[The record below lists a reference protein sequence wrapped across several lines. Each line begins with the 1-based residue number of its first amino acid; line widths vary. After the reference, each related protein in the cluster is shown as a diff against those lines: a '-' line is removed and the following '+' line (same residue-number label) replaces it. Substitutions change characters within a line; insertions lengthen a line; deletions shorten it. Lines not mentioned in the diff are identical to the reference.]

1 MIDAKKEWQ
10 EIELSENEHLDELI
24 EETGFPKIVLQI
36 LIERGYDSLEA
47 INNFLDP
54 DARGLYD
61 PNFMHD
67 MELGVDRIQQAIM
80 NGEKIIIYG
89 DYDVD
94 GITSTA
100 LMYETLEELGAE
112 VEYYIPDR
120 FKDGYGPNVEVYK
133 RLIDEGVS
141 LIVTVDN
148 GVAGHEAIDYA
159 NQHGVDVVITD
170 HHELPE
176 TLPDAYAI
184 IHPRHPEGDYPFGE
198 LSGVGVAFKVA
209 AALLEELPQDVLDL
223 VALGTVADL
232 VSLTGENRILVKYG
246 LQLLQQTMRP
256 GLQSLYKVAGI
267 EVPTITE
274 ETIGFSLAPRLNA
287 LGRMENGSLGV
298 ELLTTLDEEKAEEL
312 AKTTNQLNI
321 KRQEE
326 VNKIVEEAVAQ
337 LANKSENH
345 LVNVVA
351 GNNWH
356 EGVVG
361 IVASRLVDM
370 TGKPSLVLSID
381 EKTGIAKGSGRS
393 IEAFQMFDALDSH
406 RDILM
411 KFGGHHMACG
421 LSLDKEKLSDL
432 QQVVDEEGKKQGIE
446 HATKPVV
453 KVIPVNLDDVNLDL
467 EAQLEALA
475 PFGTDNY
482 RPVFEFKD
490 YEVNAVQAIGQQK
503 NHLKL
508 QLQSNNSQVDALDF
522 GIGSKKISEIERNK
536 NSVRLIG
543 TLGKN
548 VWQSRVNLQIMIED
562 ILLNDS
568 NTGTV
573 VEIQRKNKL
582 TKSMFQQKAT
592 YVFFDK
598 KLYNQVMPYLADSS
612 EAYLYNFSDDKKL
625 NCDTLIVVDCPDNIE
640 KLKSLLSKAT
650 VKHFIFVGYTREN
663 TYLNGLP
670 TREQFGRLYK
680 FSQTH
685 TNVNIRRDLQKL
697 ADYLKLK
704 RELLVFMINVFF
716 EAEFVKIENGLMS
729 GNTNV
734 TPHSLEDTNS
744 YQAYLQKMKAQK
756 SLIYS
761 KSTDLQKWILKYLD
775 ENN

>member
-36 LIERGYDSLEA
+36 LMERGYDSLEA

-80 NGEKIIIYG
+80 NGEKIVIYG

-159 NQHGVDVVITD
+159 NQHGVDVVVTD

-184 IHPRHPEGDYPFGE
+184 IHPRHPEGDYLFGE

-298 ELLTTLDEEKAEEL
+298 ELLTTLDEERAEEL

-421 LSLDKEKLSDL
+421 LSLDREKLSDL

-467 EAQLEALA
+467 EAQLETLA
-475 PFGTDNY
+475 PFGTDNP

-490 YEVNAVQAIGQQK
+490 YEVNTVQAIGQQK

-562 ILLNDS
+562 ILLDDS

-582 TKSMFQQKAT
+582 TKSMFQQQAT

-598 KLYNQVMPYLADSS
+598 KLYNQVMPYLADDS

-640 KLKSLLSKAT
+640 KLKSLLAKAI

-716 EAEFVKIENGLMS
+716 EAKFVKIENGLMS

-734 TPHSLEDTNS
+734 TPHNLEDTNS

>member
-36 LIERGYDSLEA
+36 LMERGYDSLEA

-80 NGEKIIIYG
+80 NGEKIVIYG

-184 IHPRHPEGDYPFGE
+184 IHPRHPEGDYPFGG

-298 ELLTTLDEEKAEEL
+298 ELLTTLDGERAEEL

-475 PFGTDNY
+475 PFGTDNP

-562 ILLNDS
+562 ILLDDS

-592 YVFFDK
+592 YAFFDK

-612 EAYLYNFSDDKKL
+612 ETYLYNFSDDKKL
-625 NCDTLIVVDCPDNIE
+625 NCDTLVVVDCPDNIE
-640 KLKSLLSKAT
+640 KLKSLLAKAT

-716 EAEFVKIENGLMS
+716 EAKFVKIENGLMS

-744 YQAYLQKMKAQK
+744 YQAYLQKMKVQK

>member
-36 LIERGYDSLEA
+36 LMERGYDSLEA

-80 NGEKIIIYG
+80 NGEKIVIYG

-298 ELLTTLDEEKAEEL
+298 ELLTTLDEERAEEL

-421 LSLDKEKLSDL
+421 LSLDKKKLSDL

-467 EAQLEALA
+467 EAQLEVLA
-475 PFGTDNY
+475 PFGTDNH

-522 GIGSKKISEIERNK
+522 GIGNKKISEIERNK

-548 VWQSRVNLQIMIED
+548 IWQSRVNLQIMIED
-562 ILLNDS
+562 ILLDDS

-716 EAEFVKIENGLMS
+716 EAKFVKIENGLMS

-761 KSTDLQKWILKYLD
+761 KSTDLQKWILKYFD

>member
-10 EIELSENEHLDELI
+10 EIELSENEYLDELI

-36 LIERGYDSLEA
+36 LMERGYDSLEA

-80 NGEKIIIYG
+80 NGEKIVIYG

-298 ELLTTLDEEKAEEL
+298 ELLTTLDEERAEEL

-467 EAQLEALA
+467 EAQLEVLA
-475 PFGTDNY
+475 PFGTDNH

-562 ILLNDS
+562 ILLDDS

-592 YVFFDK
+592 YVFFNK

-716 EAEFVKIENGLMS
+716 EAKFVKIENGLMS

>member
-36 LIERGYDSLEA
+36 LMERGYDSLEA

-80 NGEKIIIYG
+80 NGEKIVIYG

-287 LGRMENGSLGV
+287 LGRMKNGSLGV
-298 ELLTTLDEEKAEEL
+298 ELLTTLDGERAEEL

-467 EAQLEALA
+467 EAQLEVLA
-475 PFGTDNY
+475 PFGTDNP

-490 YEVNAVQAIGQQK
+490 YKVNTVQAIGQQK

-562 ILLNDS
+562 ILLDDS

-582 TKSMFQQKAT
+582 TKSMFQQQAT

-598 KLYNQVMPYLADSS
+598 KLYNQVMPYLADNS

-625 NCDTLIVVDCPDNIE
+625 NCDMLIVVDCPDNIE
-640 KLKSLLSKAT
+640 KLKSLLAKAT

-685 TNVNIRRDLQKL
+685 TNVNIRKDLQKL

-716 EAEFVKIENGLMS
+716 EAKFVKIENGLMS

-734 TPHSLEDTNS
+734 TPRNLEDTNS

>member
-36 LIERGYDSLEA
+36 LMERGYDSLEA

-80 NGEKIIIYG
+80 NGEKIVIYG

-159 NQHGVDVVITD
+159 NQHGVDVVVTD

-298 ELLTTLDEEKAEEL
+298 ELLTTLDEERAEEL

-421 LSLDKEKLSDL
+421 LSLDREKLSDL

-467 EAQLEALA
+467 EAQLESLA
-475 PFGTDNY
+475 PFGTDNP

-490 YEVNAVQAIGQQK
+490 YEVNTVQAIGQQK

-562 ILLNDS
+562 ILLDDS

-582 TKSMFQQKAT
+582 TKSMFQQQAT

-598 KLYNQVMPYLADSS
+598 KLYNQVMPYLADDS

-640 KLKSLLSKAT
+640 KLKSLLAKAI

-716 EAEFVKIENGLMS
+716 EAKFVKIENGLMS

-734 TPHSLEDTNS
+734 TPHNLEDTNS

>member
-36 LIERGYDSLEA
+36 LMERGYDSLEA

-80 NGEKIIIYG
+80 NGEKIVIYG

-159 NQHGVDVVITD
+159 NQHGVDVVVTD

-267 EVPTITE
+267 EAPTITE
-274 ETIGFSLAPRLNA
+274 ETIGFTLAPRLNA

-298 ELLTTLDEEKAEEL
+298 ELLTTLDEERAEEL
-312 AKTTNQLNI
+312 AKTTNQLNV

-326 VNKIVEEAVAQ
+326 VNEIVEEAVAQ

-381 EKTGIAKGSGRS
+381 EKAGIAKGSGRS

-421 LSLDKEKLSDL
+421 LSLDREKLSDL

-467 EAQLEALA
+467 EAQLEVLA
-475 PFGTDNY
+475 PFGTDNP

-490 YEVNAVQAIGQQK
+490 YEVNTVQAIGQQK

-562 ILLNDS
+562 ILLDDS

-582 TKSMFQQKAT
+582 TKSMFQQQAT

-598 KLYNQVMPYLADSS
+598 KLYNQVMPYLADDS

-640 KLKSLLSKAT
+640 KLKSLLAKAI

-716 EAEFVKIENGLMS
+716 EAKFVKIENGLMS

-734 TPHSLEDTNS
+734 TPHNLEDTNS

>member
-10 EIELSENEHLDELI
+10 KIELSENEHLDELI

-36 LIERGYDSLEA
+36 LMERGYDSLEA

-80 NGEKIIIYG
+80 NGEKIVIYG

-120 FKDGYGPNVEVYK
+120 FKDGYGPNVEAYK

-184 IHPRHPEGDYPFGE
+184 IHPRHPEGDYPFGG

-298 ELLTTLDEEKAEEL
+298 ELLTTLDEERAEEL

-326 VNKIVEEAVAQ
+326 VNKIVEEAVVQ

-475 PFGTDNY
+475 PFGTDNS

-562 ILLNDS
+562 ILLDDS

-592 YVFFDK
+592 YAFFDK

-612 EAYLYNFSDDKKL
+612 ETYLYNFSDDKKL
-625 NCDTLIVVDCPDNIE
+625 NCDTLVVVDCPDNIE
-640 KLKSLLSKAT
+640 KLKSLLAKAT

-729 GNTNV
+729 GNTNI

>member
-10 EIELSENEHLDELI
+10 EIELSENEYLDELI

-36 LIERGYDSLEA
+36 LMERGYDSLEA

-80 NGEKIIIYG
+80 NGEKIVIYG

-256 GLQSLYKVAGI
+256 GLQSLYKVVGI

-298 ELLTTLDEEKAEEL
+298 ELLTTLDEERAEEL

-453 KVIPVNLDDVNLDL
+453 KVIPINLDDVNLDL
-467 EAQLEALA
+467 EAQLETLA
-475 PFGTDNY
+475 PFGTDNH

-562 ILLNDS
+562 ILLDDS

-612 EAYLYNFSDDKKL
+612 EAYLYNFSDDNKL

>member
-10 EIELSENEHLDELI
+10 EIELSENEYLDELI

-36 LIERGYDSLEA
+36 LMERGYDSLEA

-80 NGEKIIIYG
+80 NGEKIVIYG

-133 RLIDEGVS
+133 HLIDEGVS

-467 EAQLEALA
+467 EAQLEVLA
-475 PFGTDNY
+475 PFGTDNH

-536 NSVRLIG
+536 NSVCLIG

-548 VWQSRVNLQIMIED
+548 IWQSRVNLQIMIED
-562 ILLNDS
+562 ILLDDS

-592 YVFFDK
+592 YVFFNK

-716 EAEFVKIENGLMS
+716 EAKFVKIENGLMS

>member
-36 LIERGYDSLEA
+36 LMERGYDSLEA

-80 NGEKIIIYG
+80 NGEKIVIYG

-120 FKDGYGPNVEVYK
+120 FKDGYGPNVEAYK

-298 ELLTTLDEEKAEEL
+298 ELLTTLDGERAEEL

-421 LSLDKEKLSDL
+421 LSLDKKKLSDL

-467 EAQLEALA
+467 EAQLEVLA
-475 PFGTDNY
+475 PFGTDNP

-490 YEVNAVQAIGQQK
+490 YKVDTVQAIGQQK

-522 GIGSKKISEIERNK
+522 GIGSKKISEIEQNK

-562 ILLNDS
+562 ILLDDS

-650 VKHFIFVGYTREN
+650 VKHFTFVGYTREN

-716 EAEFVKIENGLMS
+716 EAKFVKIENGLMS

-744 YQAYLQKMKAQK
+744 YQAYLQKMKVQK

>member
-10 EIELSENEHLDELI
+10 EIELSENEHLDELV

-36 LIERGYDSLEA
+36 LMERGYDSLEA

-80 NGEKIIIYG
+80 NGEKIVIYG

-298 ELLTTLDEEKAEEL
+298 ELLTTLDEKRAEEL

-432 QQVVDEEGKKQGIE
+432 QQVVDKEGKKQGIE

-562 ILLNDS
+562 ILLDDS

>member
-24 EETGFPKIVLQI
+24 EETSFPKIVLQI
-36 LIERGYDSLEA
+36 LMERGYDSLEA

-80 NGEKIIIYG
+80 NGEKIVIYG

-298 ELLTTLDEEKAEEL
+298 ELLTTLDEERAEEL

-467 EAQLEALA
+467 EAQLEALV
-475 PFGTDNY
+475 PFGTDNP

-562 ILLNDS
+562 ILLDDS

-598 KLYNQVMPYLADSS
+598 KLYNQVMPYLEDSS

>member
-1 MIDAKKEWQ
+1 
-10 EIELSENEHLDELI
+10 
-24 EETGFPKIVLQI
+24 
-36 LIERGYDSLEA
+36 
-47 INNFLDP
+47 
-54 DARGLYD
+54 
-61 PNFMHD
+61 
-67 MELGVDRIQQAIM
+67 
-80 NGEKIIIYG
+80 
-89 DYDVD
+89 
-94 GITSTA
+94 
-100 LMYETLEELGAE
+100 
-112 VEYYIPDR
+112 
-120 FKDGYGPNVEVYK
+120 
-133 RLIDEGVS
+133 
-141 LIVTVDN
+141 
-148 GVAGHEAIDYA
+148 
-159 NQHGVDVVITD
+159 
-170 HHELPE
+170 
-176 TLPDAYAI
+176 
-184 IHPRHPEGDYPFGE
+184 
-198 LSGVGVAFKVA
+198 
-209 AALLEELPQDVLDL
+209 
-223 VALGTVADL
+223 
-232 VSLTGENRILVKYG
+232 
-246 LQLLQQTMRP
+246 
-256 GLQSLYKVAGI
+256 
-267 EVPTITE
+267 
-274 ETIGFSLAPRLNA
+274 
-287 LGRMENGSLGV
+287 
-298 ELLTTLDEEKAEEL
+298 
-312 AKTTNQLNI
+312 
-321 KRQEE
+321 
-326 VNKIVEEAVAQ
+326 
-337 LANKSENH
+337 
-345 LVNVVA
+345 
-351 GNNWH
+351 
-356 EGVVG
+356 
-361 IVASRLVDM
+361 
-370 TGKPSLVLSID
+370 
-381 EKTGIAKGSGRS
+381 
-393 IEAFQMFDALDSH
+393 
-406 RDILM
+406 
-411 KFGGHHMACG
+411 MACG
-421 LSLDKEKLSDL
+421 LSLDREKLSDL

-475 PFGTDNY
+475 PFGTDNP

-490 YEVNAVQAIGQQK
+490 YEVNTVQAIGQQK

-562 ILLNDS
+562 ILLDDS

-582 TKSMFQQKAT
+582 TKSMFQQQAT

-598 KLYNQVMPYLADSS
+598 KLYNQVMPYLADNS

-640 KLKSLLSKAT
+640 KLKSLLAKAI

-716 EAEFVKIENGLMS
+716 EAKFVKIENGLMS

-734 TPHSLEDTNS
+734 TPHNLEDTNS

>member
-36 LIERGYDSLEA
+36 LMERGYDSLEA

-80 NGEKIIIYG
+80 NGEKIVIYG

-159 NQHGVDVVITD
+159 NQHGVDVVVTD

-267 EVPTITE
+267 EAPTITE
-274 ETIGFSLAPRLNA
+274 ETIGFTLAPRLNA

-298 ELLTTLDEEKAEEL
+298 ELLTTLDEERAEEL
-312 AKTTNQLNI
+312 AKTTNQLNV

-326 VNKIVEEAVAQ
+326 VNEIVEEAVAQ

-381 EKTGIAKGSGRS
+381 EKAGIAKGSGRS

-421 LSLDKEKLSDL
+421 LSLDREKLSDL

-467 EAQLEALA
+467 EAQLETLA
-475 PFGTDNY
+475 PFGTDNP

-490 YEVNAVQAIGQQK
+490 YEVNTVQAIGQQK

-562 ILLNDS
+562 ILLDDS

-582 TKSMFQQKAT
+582 TKSMFQQQAT

-598 KLYNQVMPYLADSS
+598 KLYNQVMPYLADDS

-640 KLKSLLSKAT
+640 KLKSLLAKAI

-716 EAEFVKIENGLMS
+716 EAKFVKIENGLMS

-734 TPHSLEDTNS
+734 TPHNLEDTNS

>member
-36 LIERGYDSLEA
+36 LMERGYDSLEA

-80 NGEKIIIYG
+80 NGEKIVIYG

-120 FKDGYGPNVEVYK
+120 FKDGYGPNMEVYK

-148 GVAGHEAIDYA
+148 GVAGYEAIDYA

-298 ELLTTLDEEKAEEL
+298 ELLTTLDGERAEEL

-421 LSLDKEKLSDL
+421 LSLDKKKLSDL

-467 EAQLEALA
+467 EAQLETLA
-475 PFGTDNY
+475 PFGTDNP

-490 YEVNAVQAIGQQK
+490 YEVNAVQTIGQQK

-548 VWQSRVNLQIMIED
+548 VWQSRVNLQIMVED
-562 ILLNDS
+562 ILLDDS

-582 TKSMFQQKAT
+582 TKLMFQQKAT

-716 EAEFVKIENGLMS
+716 EAKFVKIENGLMS

-744 YQAYLQKMKAQK
+744 YQAYLQKMKVQK

>member
-36 LIERGYDSLEA
+36 LMERGYDSLEA

-80 NGEKIIIYG
+80 NGEKIVIYG

-159 NQHGVDVVITD
+159 NQHGVDVVVTD

-267 EVPTITE
+267 EAPTITE
-274 ETIGFSLAPRLNA
+274 ETIGFTLAPRLNA

-298 ELLTTLDEEKAEEL
+298 ELLTTLDEERAEEL
-312 AKTTNQLNI
+312 AKTTNQLNV

-326 VNKIVEEAVAQ
+326 VNEIVEEAVAQ

-381 EKTGIAKGSGRS
+381 EKAGIAKGSGRS

-411 KFGGHHMACG
+411 KFG
-421 LSLDKEKLSDL
+421 
-432 QQVVDEEGKKQGIE
+432 
-446 HATKPVV
+446 
-453 KVIPVNLDDVNLDL
+453 
-467 EAQLEALA
+467 
-475 PFGTDNY
+475 
-482 RPVFEFKD
+482 
-490 YEVNAVQAIGQQK
+490 
-503 NHLKL
+503 
-508 QLQSNNSQVDALDF
+508 
-522 GIGSKKISEIERNK
+522 
-536 NSVRLIG
+536 
-543 TLGKN
+543 
-548 VWQSRVNLQIMIED
+548 
-562 ILLNDS
+562 
-568 NTGTV
+568 
-573 VEIQRKNKL
+573 
-582 TKSMFQQKAT
+582 
-592 YVFFDK
+592 
-598 KLYNQVMPYLADSS
+598 
-612 EAYLYNFSDDKKL
+612 
-625 NCDTLIVVDCPDNIE
+625 
-640 KLKSLLSKAT
+640 
-650 VKHFIFVGYTREN
+650 
-663 TYLNGLP
+663 
-670 TREQFGRLYK
+670 
-680 FSQTH
+680 
-685 TNVNIRRDLQKL
+685 
-697 ADYLKLK
+697 
-704 RELLVFMINVFF
+704 
-716 EAEFVKIENGLMS
+716 
-729 GNTNV
+729 
-734 TPHSLEDTNS
+734 
-744 YQAYLQKMKAQK
+744 
-756 SLIYS
+756 
-761 KSTDLQKWILKYLD
+761 
-775 ENN
+775 

>member
-36 LIERGYDSLEA
+36 LMERGYDSLEA

-80 NGEKIIIYG
+80 NGEKIVIYG

-298 ELLTTLDEEKAEEL
+298 ELLTTLDEERAEEL

-421 LSLDKEKLSDL
+421 LSLDKKKLSDL

-467 EAQLEALA
+467 EAQLETLA
-475 PFGTDNY
+475 PFGTDNP

-490 YEVNAVQAIGQQK
+490 YEVNAVQTIGQQK

-548 VWQSRVNLQIMIED
+548 VWQSRVNLQIMVED
-562 ILLNDS
+562 ILLDDS

-582 TKSMFQQKAT
+582 TKLMFQQKAT

-598 KLYNQVMPYLADSS
+598 KLYNQVMPYLTDSS

-716 EAEFVKIENGLMS
+716 EAKFVKIENGLMS

-744 YQAYLQKMKAQK
+744 YQAYLQKMKVQK

>member
-10 EIELSENEHLDELI
+10 EIELSENEYLDELI

-36 LIERGYDSLEA
+36 LMERGYDSLEA

-80 NGEKIIIYG
+80 NGEKIVIYG

-298 ELLTTLDEEKAEEL
+298 ELLTTLDEERAEEL

-467 EAQLEALA
+467 EAQLEVLA
-475 PFGTDNY
+475 PFGTDNH

-548 VWQSRVNLQIMIED
+548 VWQSRINLQIMIED
-562 ILLNDS
+562 ILLDDS

-592 YVFFDK
+592 YVFFNK

-716 EAEFVKIENGLMS
+716 EAKFVKIENGLMS

>member
-10 EIELSENEHLDELI
+10 EIELSENEYLDELI

-36 LIERGYDSLEA
+36 LMERGYDSLEA

-80 NGEKIIIYG
+80 NGEKIVIYG

-298 ELLTTLDEEKAEEL
+298 ELLTTLDEERAEEL

-467 EAQLEALA
+467 EAQLEVLA
-475 PFGTDNY
+475 PFGTDNH

-536 NSVRLIG
+536 NSVCLIG

-548 VWQSRVNLQIMIED
+548 IWQSRVNLQIMIED
-562 ILLNDS
+562 ILLDDS

-716 EAEFVKIENGLMS
+716 EAKFVKIENGLMS

>member
-1 MIDAKKEWQ
+1 MVFLTRNEEKLLIDAKKEWQ
-10 EIELSENEHLDELI
+10 EIELSENEYLDELI

-36 LIERGYDSLEA
+36 LMERGYDSLEA

-80 NGEKIIIYG
+80 NGEKIVIYG

-298 ELLTTLDEEKAEEL
+298 ELLTTLDEERAEEL

-326 VNKIVEEAVAQ
+326 VNKIVEE
-337 LANKSENH
+337 
-345 LVNVVA
+345 
-351 GNNWH
+351 
-356 EGVVG
+356 
-361 IVASRLVDM
+361 
-370 TGKPSLVLSID
+370 SL
-381 EKTGIAKGSGRS
+381 
-393 IEAFQMFDALDSH
+393 
-406 RDILM
+406 
-411 KFGGHHMACG
+411 
-421 LSLDKEKLSDL
+421 
-432 QQVVDEEGKKQGIE
+432 
-446 HATKPVV
+446 
-453 KVIPVNLDDVNLDL
+453 
-467 EAQLEALA
+467 
-475 PFGTDNY
+475 
-482 RPVFEFKD
+482 
-490 YEVNAVQAIGQQK
+490 
-503 NHLKL
+503 
-508 QLQSNNSQVDALDF
+508 
-522 GIGSKKISEIERNK
+522 
-536 NSVRLIG
+536 
-543 TLGKN
+543 
-548 VWQSRVNLQIMIED
+548 
-562 ILLNDS
+562 
-568 NTGTV
+568 
-573 VEIQRKNKL
+573 
-582 TKSMFQQKAT
+582 
-592 YVFFDK
+592 
-598 KLYNQVMPYLADSS
+598 
-612 EAYLYNFSDDKKL
+612 
-625 NCDTLIVVDCPDNIE
+625 
-640 KLKSLLSKAT
+640 
-650 VKHFIFVGYTREN
+650 
-663 TYLNGLP
+663 
-670 TREQFGRLYK
+670 
-680 FSQTH
+680 
-685 TNVNIRRDLQKL
+685 
-697 ADYLKLK
+697 
-704 RELLVFMINVFF
+704 
-716 EAEFVKIENGLMS
+716 
-729 GNTNV
+729 
-734 TPHSLEDTNS
+734 
-744 YQAYLQKMKAQK
+744 
-756 SLIYS
+756 
-761 KSTDLQKWILKYLD
+761 
-775 ENN
+775 

>member
-10 EIELSENEHLDELI
+10 EIELSENEYLDELI

-36 LIERGYDSLEA
+36 LMERGYDSLEA
-47 INNFLDP
+47 INNLLDP

-80 NGEKIIIYG
+80 NGEKIVIYG

-298 ELLTTLDEEKAEEL
+298 ELLTTLDEERAEEL

-453 KVIPVNLDDVNLDL
+453 KVIPVNLDDVDLDL

-475 PFGTDNY
+475 PFGTDNH

-562 ILLNDS
+562 ILLDDS

-716 EAEFVKIENGLMS
+716 EAKFVKIENGLMS

-734 TPHSLEDTNS
+734 TPHSLEDTSS
-744 YQAYLQKMKAQK
+744 YQTYLQKMKAQK

>member
-36 LIERGYDSLEA
+36 LMERGYDSLEA

-80 NGEKIIIYG
+80 NGEKIVIYG

-120 FKDGYGPNVEVYK
+120 FKDGYGPNMEVYK

-148 GVAGHEAIDYA
+148 GVAGYEAIDYA

-298 ELLTTLDEEKAEEL
+298 ELLTTLDGERAEEL

-351 GNNWH
+351 RNNWH

-421 LSLDKEKLSDL
+421 LSLDKKKLSDL

-467 EAQLEALA
+467 EAQLETLA
-475 PFGTDNY
+475 PFGTDNP

-548 VWQSRVNLQIMIED
+548 VWQSRVNLQIMVED
-562 ILLNDS
+562 ILLDDS

-582 TKSMFQQKAT
+582 TKLMFQQKAT

-716 EAEFVKIENGLMS
+716 EAKFVKIENGLMS

-744 YQAYLQKMKAQK
+744 YQAYLQKMKVQK

>member
-10 EIELSENEHLDELI
+10 EIELSENEYLDELI

-36 LIERGYDSLEA
+36 LMERGYDSLEA

-80 NGEKIIIYG
+80 NGEKIVIYG

-133 RLIDEGVS
+133 HLIDEGVS

-381 EKTGIAKGSGRS
+381 EKKGIAKGSGRS

-467 EAQLEALA
+467 EAQLEVLA
-475 PFGTDNY
+475 PFGTDNH

-536 NSVRLIG
+536 NSVCLIG

-548 VWQSRVNLQIMIED
+548 IWQSRVNLQIMIED
-562 ILLNDS
+562 ILLDDS

-592 YVFFDK
+592 YVFFNK

-716 EAEFVKIENGLMS
+716 EAKFVKIENGLMS

>member
-36 LIERGYDSLEA
+36 LMERGYDSLEA

-80 NGEKIIIYG
+80 NGEKIVIYG

-393 IEAFQMFDALDSH
+393 IEVFQMFDALDSH

-467 EAQLEALA
+467 EAQLEVLA
-475 PFGTDNY
+475 PFGTDNH

-536 NSVRLIG
+536 NSVCLIG

-548 VWQSRVNLQIMIED
+548 IWQSRVNLQIMIED
-562 ILLNDS
+562 ILLDDS

-697 ADYLKLK
+697 ANYLKLK

-716 EAEFVKIENGLMS
+716 EAEFVKIENGLMN

>member
-10 EIELSENEHLDELI
+10 EIELSENEYLDELI

-36 LIERGYDSLEA
+36 LMERGYDSLEA

-80 NGEKIIIYG
+80 NGEKIVIYG

-298 ELLTTLDEEKAEEL
+298 ELLTTLDEERAEEL

-321 KRQEE
+321 KRQEK

-467 EAQLEALA
+467 EAQLEVLA
-475 PFGTDNY
+475 PFGTDNH

-536 NSVRLIG
+536 NSVCLIG

-548 VWQSRVNLQIMIED
+548 IWQSRVNLQIMIED
-562 ILLNDS
+562 ILLDDS

-716 EAEFVKIENGLMS
+716 EAKFVKIENGLMS

>member
-10 EIELSENEHLDELI
+10 EIELSENEYLDELI

-36 LIERGYDSLEA
+36 LMERGYDSLEA

-80 NGEKIIIYG
+80 NGEKIVIYG

-298 ELLTTLDEEKAEEL
+298 ELLTTLDEERAEEL

-446 HATKPVV
+446 HATKPIV
-453 KVIPVNLDDVNLDL
+453 KVIPVDLDDVNLDL
-467 EAQLEALA
+467 EAQLEVLA
-475 PFGTDNY
+475 PFGTDNH

-536 NSVRLIG
+536 NSVCLIG

-548 VWQSRVNLQIMIED
+548 IWQSRVNLQIMIED
-562 ILLNDS
+562 ILLDDS

-716 EAEFVKIENGLMS
+716 EAKFVKIENGLMS

>member
-36 LIERGYDSLEA
+36 LMERGYDSLEA

-67 MELGVDRIQQAIM
+67 MELGVDKIQQAIM
-80 NGEKIIIYG
+80 NGEKIVIYG

-159 NQHGVDVVITD
+159 NQHGVDVVVTD

-298 ELLTTLDEEKAEEL
+298 ELLTTLDEERAEEL

-421 LSLDKEKLSDL
+421 LSLDREKLSDL

-475 PFGTDNY
+475 PFGTDNP
-482 RPVFEFKD
+482 RPVFGFKD
-490 YEVNAVQAIGQQK
+490 YEVNTVQAIGQQK

-562 ILLNDS
+562 ILLDDS

-582 TKSMFQQKAT
+582 TKSMFQQQAT

-598 KLYNQVMPYLADSS
+598 KLYNQVMPYLADDS

-640 KLKSLLSKAT
+640 KLKSLLAKAI

-716 EAEFVKIENGLMS
+716 EAKFVKIENGLMS

-734 TPHSLEDTNS
+734 TPHNLEDTNS

>member
-10 EIELSENEHLDELI
+10 EIELSENEYLDELI

-36 LIERGYDSLEA
+36 LMERGYDSLEA

-80 NGEKIIIYG
+80 NGEKIVIYG

-467 EAQLEALA
+467 EAQLEVLA
-475 PFGTDNY
+475 PFGTDNH

-536 NSVRLIG
+536 NSVCLIG

-548 VWQSRVNLQIMIED
+548 IWQSRVNLQIMIED
-562 ILLNDS
+562 ILLDDS

-592 YVFFDK
+592 YVFFNK

-716 EAEFVKIENGLMS
+716 EAKFVKIENGLMS

>member
-10 EIELSENEHLDELI
+10 EIELSENEYLDELI

-36 LIERGYDSLEA
+36 LMERGYDSLEA

-80 NGEKIIIYG
+80 NGEKIVIYG

-298 ELLTTLDEEKAEEL
+298 ELLTTLDEERAEEL

-467 EAQLEALA
+467 EAQLEVLA
-475 PFGTDNY
+475 PFGTDNH

-536 NSVRLIG
+536 NSVCLIG

-548 VWQSRVNLQIMIED
+548 IWQSRVNLQIMIED
-562 ILLNDS
+562 ILLDDS

-592 YVFFDK
+592 YVFFNK

-716 EAEFVKIENGLMS
+716 EAKFVKIENGLMS

>member
-36 LIERGYDSLEA
+36 LMERGYDSLEA

-54 DARGLYD
+54 DARGLYG

-80 NGEKIIIYG
+80 NGEKIVIYG

-133 RLIDEGVS
+133 RLIDEGVN

-298 ELLTTLDEEKAEEL
+298 ELLTTLDEERAEEL

-432 QQVVDEEGKKQGIE
+432 
-446 HATKPVV
+446 
-453 KVIPVNLDDVNLDL
+453 
-467 EAQLEALA
+467 
-475 PFGTDNY
+475 
-482 RPVFEFKD
+482 
-490 YEVNAVQAIGQQK
+490 
-503 NHLKL
+503 
-508 QLQSNNSQVDALDF
+508 
-522 GIGSKKISEIERNK
+522 
-536 NSVRLIG
+536 
-543 TLGKN
+543 
-548 VWQSRVNLQIMIED
+548 
-562 ILLNDS
+562 
-568 NTGTV
+568 
-573 VEIQRKNKL
+573 
-582 TKSMFQQKAT
+582 
-592 YVFFDK
+592 
-598 KLYNQVMPYLADSS
+598 
-612 EAYLYNFSDDKKL
+612 
-625 NCDTLIVVDCPDNIE
+625 
-640 KLKSLLSKAT
+640 
-650 VKHFIFVGYTREN
+650 
-663 TYLNGLP
+663 
-670 TREQFGRLYK
+670 
-680 FSQTH
+680 
-685 TNVNIRRDLQKL
+685 
-697 ADYLKLK
+697 
-704 RELLVFMINVFF
+704 
-716 EAEFVKIENGLMS
+716 
-729 GNTNV
+729 
-734 TPHSLEDTNS
+734 
-744 YQAYLQKMKAQK
+744 
-756 SLIYS
+756 
-761 KSTDLQKWILKYLD
+761 
-775 ENN
+775 

>member
-10 EIELSENEHLDELI
+10 EIELSENEYLDELI

-36 LIERGYDSLEA
+36 LMERGYDSLEA

-80 NGEKIIIYG
+80 NGEKIVIYG

-120 FKDGYGPNVEVYK
+120 FKDGYGPNVEAYK

-298 ELLTTLDEEKAEEL
+298 ELLTTLDEERAEEL

-467 EAQLEALA
+467 EAQLEVLA
-475 PFGTDNY
+475 PFGTDNH

-536 NSVRLIG
+536 NSVCLIG

-548 VWQSRVNLQIMIED
+548 IWQSRVNLQIMIED
-562 ILLNDS
+562 ILLDDS

-592 YVFFDK
+592 YVFFNK

-716 EAEFVKIENGLMS
+716 EAKFVKIENGLMS

-744 YQAYLQKMKAQK
+744 YQAYLQKMKVQK

>member
-10 EIELSENEHLDELI
+10 EIELSENEYLDELI

-36 LIERGYDSLEA
+36 LMERGYDSLEA

-80 NGEKIIIYG
+80 NGEKIVIYG

-133 RLIDEGVS
+133 HLIDEGVS

-467 EAQLEALA
+467 EAQLEVLA
-475 PFGTDNY
+475 PFGTDNH

-536 NSVRLIG
+536 NSVCLIG

-548 VWQSRVNLQIMIED
+548 IWQSRVNLQIMIED
-562 ILLNDS
+562 ILLDDS

-716 EAEFVKIENGLMS
+716 EAKFVKIENGLMS

-761 KSTDLQKWILKYLD
+761 KSTDLQKWILKYFD